1 MAIFFHLQINLD
13 FIGRSY
19 ITRNYFIFV
28 TQEKRNSRR
37 ISVFSIL
44 QREEYFIER
53 SEQTDIPEMETIWNL
68 SINGIFNSRCVE
80 IKVIISNKLNN
91 RLFSE
96 MKIN

>member
-1 MAIFFHLQINLD
+1 
-13 FIGRSY
+13 
-19 ITRNYFIFV
+19 
-28 TQEKRNSRR
+28 
-37 ISVFSIL
+37 
-44 QREEYFIER
+44 
-53 SEQTDIPEMETIWNL
+53 METICNL